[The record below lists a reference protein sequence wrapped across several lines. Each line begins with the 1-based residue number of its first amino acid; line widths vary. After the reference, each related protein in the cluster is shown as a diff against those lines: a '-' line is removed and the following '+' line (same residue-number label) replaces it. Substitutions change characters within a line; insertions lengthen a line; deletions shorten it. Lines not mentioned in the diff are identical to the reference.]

1 MSKLPPLRSGY
12 LGPVPTA
19 AQRLETLLEPV
30 LAHPFRDPTARWL
43 WSACLDRLRTPRP
56 VLDLGDFPAGLV
68 MLLQTPWIRAH
79 AAMAVDSGVAVHGV
93 RLPPG
98 LTRLPG
104 WLAGLPRLQRLELLD
119 CQASHLDL
127 RGLTGLRQLRVH
139 GSHHLRRVDLPE
151 RVSTWIDPG
160 PFHID
165 VHVHGAAASTAR
177 RLPARRPLPHTPYIN
192 PEPGAGVHERINLNQ
207 RVRSADGR
215 TLLCGDLVALW
226 LNDRIVHH
234 ERVRRGEVAADAF
247 DYRRLATR
255 QALQARAEEAQ
266 ATRSRLRHQGQPV
279 HLVSDSRSGAWLH
292 ERLQRMAAQGQ
303 TVSHCWLG
311 SLHHAMALELAIE
324 SDVHPLGGP
333 AVPRWVVRLY
343 DPDHTALH
351 LTWFAHDRHDLRGL
365 RLSQLTHD
373 LVPGPQDHARGVS
386 DPLWR
391 LYPIAMDESQE
402 DWLAEGPQFT
412 RHDIGQMFKAG
423 RYGRWQTAL
432 LRQHAR
438 RGDLSLTLAFLE
450 ARDPHGHSLLMRS
463 PMPPPAMQ
471 AYADVLRGLDL
482 QGMPLVF
489 ALLRAFGSETDRP
502 DAVLHDLLG
511 GKPAR
516 LPVFLQMLRRLP
528 LLSGDLVTTLHPPPR
543 LTADG
548 WTMPLHEV
556 LAHGRSAVLSAWM
569 LGLRDLLADGLLSLA
584 QVAQLLEVRRR
595 QGPDELCGVALA
607 QARGDTEVLAVWAAG
622 LRSLGLRPADLPGCP
637 GLGGKGFSRP

>member
-1 MSKLPPLRSGY
+1 MSKLPPLRNSY

-19 AQRLETLLEPV
+19 AQRLDILLEPV
-30 LAHPFRDPTARWL
+30 QSYPFRNPAARWL
-43 WSACLDRLRTPRP
+43 WSACLDRLRTARP

-68 MLLQTPWIRAH
+68 TLLQTSWIRAH
-79 AAMAVDSGVAVHGV
+79 AAMAVDCGVAVHGV

-98 LTRLPG
+98 LGRLPG
-104 WLAGLPRLQRLELLD
+104 WLAALPRLQRLELLD
-119 CQASHLDL
+119 CQVSHLDL

-139 GSHHLRRVDLPE
+139 GNHWLRRVDLPE

-165 VHVHGAAASTAR
+165 VHVHAHGHGEGASTVR
-177 RLPARRPLPHTPYIN
+177 CLPARRPLPRTACIH
-192 PEPGAGVHERINLNQ
+192 PEPGAGVDERINLNQ
-207 RVRSADGR
+207 RIRGPNGR
-215 TLLCGDLVALW
+215 MLLCGDLAALW
-226 LNDRIVHH
+226 LNDRMAHH
-234 ERVRRGEVAADAF
+234 ERVRQGELAPETF

-266 ATRSRLRHQGQPV
+266 VLRSRLRQPGQPV

-292 ERLQRMAAQGQ
+292 DRLSRMAVRGQ

-324 SDVHPLGGP
+324 SDAHPQEGP

-351 LTWFAHDRHDLRGL
+351 ITWFAHDRHDLLEL
-365 RLSQLTHD
+365 RLSQLGHA
-373 LVPGPQDHARGVS
+373 LLPGPQAHVPDVA

-391 LYPIAMDESQE
+391 LYPLAEGETHE
-402 DWLAEGPQFT
+402 DWLVEDRPLNQ
-412 RHDIGQMFKAG
+412 HDIGQMFKAG
-423 RYGRWQTAL
+423 RHDRWQTTL

-438 RGDLSLTLAFLE
+438 RGDLALTLAFLE

-463 PMPPPAMQ
+463 AMPPPAIQ
-471 AYADVLRGLDL
+471 AYAAVLRGLGL
-482 QGMPLVF
+482 QGVPMVF
-489 ALLRAFGSETDRP
+489 TLLRAFGSETDRP
-502 DAVLHDLLG
+502 ESVLHDLLG

-516 LPVFLQMLRRLP
+516 LPLFLQMLRQLP
-528 LLSGDLVTTLHPPPR
+528 LEPAHLVAVLRPPPR
-543 LTADG
+543 VVSDG

-569 LGLRDLLADGLLSLA
+569 LGLRDLLADGRLRPED
-584 QVAQLLEVRRR
+584 VAQILEVRRR
-595 QGPDELCGVALA
+595 QGVYEVCGVALA

-622 LRSLGLRPADLPGCP
+622 LRKLGLKPADLPGRP
-637 GLGGKGFSRP
+637 GLGRR